1 LEIISFVENVNVMT
15 TVIIDE
21 KSKKGKII
29 LELIEELGIG
39 KIVGNEKM
47 KTVKPNQVTLDAIK
61 EAYEGN
67 TVVCE
72 DFQDYINK
80 TK

>member
-1 LEIISFVENVNVMT
+1 MT

-21 KSKKGKII
+21 KSKKGKIV
-29 LELIEELGIG
+29 LELIKELGIG
-39 KIVGNEKM
+39 KIVGEMGTKSA
-47 KTVKPNQVTLDAIK
+47 KLNQVTLDAIK

-72 DFQDYINK
+72 DFQDYIKK

>member
-1 LEIISFVENVNVMT
+1 MT
-15 TVIIDE
+15 TVII
-21 KSKKGKII
+21 
-29 LELIEELGIG
+29 
-39 KIVGNEKM
+39 NEKIKM
-47 KTVKPNQVTLDAIK
+47 VKPNQVTLDAIK

-72 DFQDYINK
+72 DFQDYIKK